1 MSRYIEHQP
10 CPSCGSRDNLAI
22 YTDHEYCFGCG
33 HVLFYNYHTRR
44 LNDTKDTD
52 TKLVSLP
59 EDIAPYIPS
68 VADSWL
74 KQYEL
79 TQNELIV
86 NRVVWS
92 EAKQYLIFPY
102 FDDKNFL
109 YGWQGRYFG
118 DNPKHP
124 KWIGH
129 GNFKTVAMVWKPL
142 TEPKDNSIII
152 VEDIISTIK
161 IQRIYNSNCLFG
173 SSIDY
178 SKYITLYNKYKPKE
192 LVLWLDK
199 DKMKESYQFC
209 YNLNKL
215 GLKCRVVS
223 TDLDPK
229 FYSTEQLRRI
239 IESETTNP

>member
-1 MSRYIEHQP
+1 M
-10 CPSCGSRDNLAI
+10 
-22 YTDHEYCFGCG
+22 
-33 HVLFYNYHTRR
+33 
-44 LNDTKDTD
+44 
-52 TKLVSLP
+52 SLP

-129 GNFKTVAMVWKPL
+129 GNFKAVAMVWKPL

-152 VEDIISTIK
+152 VEDVVSTIK
-161 IQRIYNSNCLFG
+161 IQRLYNSNCLFG

-178 SKYITLYNKYKPKE
+178 SKYITLYNKYKPRE

-199 DKMKESYQFC
+199 DKRKESYQ
-209 YNLNKL
+209 YSLNLNKL
-215 GLKCRVVS
+215 GLPCRVVS

-239 IESETTNP
+239 IES